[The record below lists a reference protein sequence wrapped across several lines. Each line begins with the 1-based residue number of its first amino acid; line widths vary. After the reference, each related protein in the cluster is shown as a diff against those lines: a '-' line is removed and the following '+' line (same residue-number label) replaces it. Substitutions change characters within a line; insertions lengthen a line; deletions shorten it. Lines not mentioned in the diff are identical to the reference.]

1 MTMYTPYA
9 DYPIP
14 EMTQELAM
22 KYNCTERATEE
33 VLQFAR
39 VLCARGYAP
48 EHVLMA
54 VGRYAKVRGE
64 WY

>member
-1 MTMYTPYA
+1 
-9 DYPIP
+9 
-14 EMTQELAM
+14 MTQELAT

-39 VLCARGYAP
+39 VLCARGYSP

>member
-1 MTMYTPYA
+1 MTMYVPYA

-14 EMTQELAM
+14 ELTQELAV
-22 KYNCTERATEE
+22 KYHCTERATEE
-33 VLQFAR
+33 MLQFAR
-39 VLCARGYAP
+39 VLCARGWEP
-48 EHVLMA
+48 EQVMMA